1 MILGRRHSAAQPRM
15 FPFAQL
21 PAPPPPVLR
30 QAAALSG
37 DRIETAGRSS
47 QTRWQWE
54 GRPDGSPQRLWLPL
68 EFLEARLGF
77 RRQQD
82 HLEWFGKRVAL
93 DSLPTRTLGDEVGLE
108 VSDWLD
114 SVGVKMRPQGQSL
127 RLSLPRPQVK
137 QLRRGKGSTATRLVL
152 DLNGPVFV
160 QRINNDL
167 LLNLQTT
174 TSQRRQIQQM
184 GLAPRQGPDG
194 LRLVGQATRVNSL
207 SLNTPWRLVL
217 DGVPTARRAG
227 ARRAA
232 VRTPKLPLS
241 HPQIAALL
249 RSGLVVDQRSITVG
263 VKPLQVF
270 RAGGNLSA
278 LGLQLQPLA
287 MRGSQQGLRF
297 LPQLSQPAGALIA
310 VNGGFFNRIRQ
321 LPLGALRRNGV
332 WLSGPILNR
341 GVIAWGSSGKL
352 QFGRLRLDQVL
363 EVSGGRRWGLG
374 FLNSGYLQRGLSRYT
389 RAWGAQY
396 RALSGE
402 EQALLIR
409 NGRVEA
415 EYSRAALQQGVSI
428 PPSADLVVAR
438 GGAPLPAATGDSV
451 KVVLRSNSA
460 LAGLPNVLGG
470 GPLLMQGG
478 QVVLNGRGEG
488 FSPGFLGLSAPRTLV
503 GQGGGG
509 QWLLT
514 MRGQTGIG
522 PTLVEAALAA
532 RQLGLTDALNLDGG
546 SSTTLVMAGRTVMS
560 GHGSAPRVHNGLGL
574 VRR

>member
-1 MILGRRHSAAQPRM
+1 MLPY
-15 FPFAQL
+15 AQL
-21 PAPPPPVLR
+21 PAPPPVLR
-30 QAAALSG
+30 QAAVLSG
-37 DRIETAGRSS
+37 DRIEMVGRSS
-47 QTRWQWE
+47 QTSWQWE
-54 GRPDGSPQRLWLPL
+54 GRPDGSPERLWLPL

-82 HLEWFGKRVAL
+82 HLEWFGRRVGL
-93 DSLPTRTLGDEVGLE
+93 DSLLTRTLGDEVGLE
-108 VSDWLD
+108 VSDWLE
-114 SVGVKMRPQGQSL
+114 SVGVTMRPQGKSL
-127 RLSLPRPQVK
+127 QLSLPRPQVK

-194 LRLVGQATRVNSL
+194 LRLVGQATRLNSL

-217 DGVPTARRAG
+217 DGVPPARRAG

-232 VRTPKLPLS
+232 VSPPKLPLS

-249 RSGLVVDQRSITVG
+249 RRGLVVDQRNITVG

-270 RAGGNLSA
+270 RAGGKLSA
-278 LGLQLQPLA
+278 VGLQLQPLA

-297 LPQLSQPAGALIA
+297 LPQLSQPAGAMIA

-352 QFGRLRLDQVL
+352 QFGRLRLDQEL

-389 RAWGAQY
+389 RAWGSQY

-409 NGRVEA
+409 NGKVEA

-546 SSTTLVMAGRTVMS
+546 SSTTFVMAGRTVMS

>member
-1 MILGRRHSAAQPRM
+1 MLPH
-15 FPFAQL
+15 AQL
-21 PAPPPPVLR
+21 PVPPPLLR
-30 QAAALSG
+30 QADALRG
-37 DRIETAGRSS
+37 DRIEISGRSS

-54 GRPDGSPQRLWLPL
+54 GRPEGSPERLWLPL

-82 HLEWFGKRVAL
+82 QLEWFGRRVAL
-93 DSLPTRTLGDEVGLE
+93 DDLPTRTLGDEVGLE
-108 VSDWLD
+108 VSDWLG
-114 SVGVKMRPQGQSL
+114 SVGVEMKPEGQSL
-127 RLSLPRPQVK
+127 RLSLPRAQVK
-137 QLRRGKGSTATRLVL
+137 QLRRGKGSAATRLVL
-152 DLNGPVFV
+152 DLNGPAFV

-174 TSQRRQIQQM
+174 MSQRRQIQQM

-194 LRLVGQATRVNSL
+194 LRLVGLAPRVNSL

-217 DGVPTARRAG
+217 DGVPIAG
-227 ARRAA
+227 RAA

-241 HPQIAALL
+241 HPEIAALL
-249 RSGLVVDQRSITVG
+249 RRGLVVDQKRVTVG

-270 RAGGNLSA
+270 RAGGNLMA
-278 LGLQLQPLA
+278 LGLQMQPLA

-297 LPQLSQPAGALIA
+297 LPQLSQPVGAVIA
-310 VNGGFFNRIRQ
+310 VNGGFFNRIKQ
-321 LPLGALRRNGV
+321 LPLGALRRDGV

-341 GVIAWGSSGKL
+341 GVIAWGSSGDL
-352 QFGRLRLDQVL
+352 QFGRLRLDQLL
-363 EVSGGRRWGLG
+363 EVRGGRRWGLG

-415 EYSRAALQQGVSI
+415 EYDQAALQQGVSI
-428 PPSADLVVAR
+428 PPSGDLVVAR
-438 GGAPLPAATGDSV
+438 GGAPLPAATGDSA
-451 KVVLRSNSA
+451 KVVFRSNSP
-460 LAGLPNVLGG
+460 LADLPNVLGG
-470 GPLLMQGG
+470 GPLLIKGG

-488 FSPGFLGLSAPRTLV
+488 FSPGFLELSAPRTVV
-503 GQGGGG
+503 GQGGSG

-514 MRGQTGIG
+514 MRGQTGSG

-560 GHGSAPRVHNGLGL
+560 GRGIAPRVHNGLGL

>member
-1 MILGRRHSAAQPRM
+1 MLP
-15 FPFAQL
+15 PAQL
-21 PAPPPPVLR
+21 PVPPPVLR

-37 DRIETAGRSS
+37 DKIETAGRSS

-54 GRPDGSPQRLWLPL
+54 GRPDGSPDRLWLPL

-82 HLEWFGKRVAL
+82 HLEWFGQRVAL

-127 RLSLPRPQVK
+127 RLSLPRPQVQ

-152 DLNGPVFV
+152 DLNGPAFV

-167 LLNLQTT
+167 LLNLQTS

-194 LRLVGQATRVNSL
+194 LRLVGQATRLNSL
-207 SLNTPWRLVL
+207 SLNKPWRLVL
-217 DGVPTARRAG
+217 DGVPTARRA
-227 ARRAA
+227 A
-232 VRTPKLPLS
+232 VRPPKLPLS

-297 LPQLSQPAGALIA
+297 LPQLSQPAGAMIA

-341 GVIAWGSSGKL
+341 GVIAWGSSGNL

-363 EVSGGRRWGLG
+363 KVSGGRRWGLG

-396 RALSGE
+396 KALSGE

-415 EYSRAALQQGVSI
+415 EYDRAALQQGVSI

-438 GGAPLPAATGDSV
+438 GGAPLPATIGDPA

-514 MRGQTGIG
+514 IRGQTGIG

-546 SSTTLVMAGRTVMS
+546 SSTTFVMAGRTVMS
-560 GHGSAPRVHNGLGL
+560 GHGSAPRVHNGLGF